1 MGLSAR
7 NGLSLARDDLR
18 LRGFHHEVNVPGLL
32 LRFLIRRFLRPFRP
46 RLHCQFR
53 LAPVSAAST
62 LQTRCGIAARL
73 RRLRLQLPLPS
84 GSVTSL
90 GIGASTGFAA
100 CQSAFRGCPIS
111 ARSPQPFSIAS
122 LGFGSSFPVRY
133 CPVGLLF
140 LKPLGTSFT
149 MLPNGFSV
157 NAFMIKSVHFPQVL
171 FRLLRVGYGAAAVQ
185 ELCIKRVWG
194 VLFGGY
200 LERSTCAER
209 NAGLGY

>member
-1 MGLSAR
+1 VGLSAR

-18 LRGFHHEVNVPGLL
+18 LRVFRHEVNVPGLL
-32 LRFLIRRFLRPFRP
+32 LRFQICRLLRPFRL

-62 LQTRCGIAARL
+62 LQARCGITAKL

-100 CQSAFRGCPIS
+100 CQSAFRSCPIS
-111 ARSPQPFSIAS
+111 ARSPLPFSIAS

-149 MLPNGFSV
+149 MIPNGLSV
-157 NAFMIKSVHFPQVL
+157 NAFMIKSIHFPQVL
-171 FRLLRVGYGAAAVQ
+171 FRLLRGGYGVVAVQ
-185 ELCIKRVWG
+185 ELCIKRVQG
-194 VLFGGY
+194 VLFGGFG
-200 LERSTCAER
+200 ERSTCAQR

>member
-1 MGLSAR
+1 MLRTGMECPPAMRLM
-7 NGLSLARDDLR
+7 SLCWKRQPTEIHVRFRPFSYGPTTTRDSR
-18 LRGFHHEVNVPGLL
+18 PHEVNVPGLL
-32 LRFLIRRFLRPFRP
+32 LRFRICRFLRPFRL

-62 LQTRCGIAARL
+62 LQARCGITAKL

-100 CQSAFRGCPIS
+100 CQSAFRSCPIS
-111 ARSPQPFSIAS
+111 ARSPLPFSIAS

-140 LKPLGTSFT
+140 LKPLSDRHARSEHGTQCS
-149 MLPNGFSV
+149 
-157 NAFMIKSVHFPQVL
+157 
-171 FRLLRVGYGAAAVQ
+171 
-185 ELCIKRVWG
+185 
-194 VLFGGY
+194 
-200 LERSTCAER
+200 
-209 NAGLGY
+209 